1 VTVYLINRRRKVMN
15 KEAAIKAVDKII
27 QKSLA
32 RKGLFLCTMPIH
44 EIVDAVIGELF
55 GYKAKSDEDCSKC
68 LFCRKLP
75 GWIKAECAIGK
86 EPDEN
91 TCVLWLTCPKPEK
104 PKSWLL
110 ITD

>member
-1 VTVYLINRRRKVMN
+1 MLN
-15 KEAAIKAVDKII
+15 KESAIKRVTEII
-27 QKSLA
+27 EAWLCDELGKMGSLH
-32 RKGLFLCTMPIH
+32 CS

-91 TCVLWLTCPKPEK
+91 TCVLWPTCPKPER
-104 PKSWLL
+104 PKGRGTKRDSKG
-110 ITD
+110 